1 MSSARTPG
9 ASPSR
14 GPLVTIL
21 AVIGILA
28 IIAGILYVSGA
39 ANSLHFMDGAS
50 HKGHHQI
57 RAIVSFVVG
66 IAFLVG
72 AYIAKSRP
80 AGSRGSTSA
89 GSAST
94 VGSAST
100 ADGPG
105 SASTVG
111 GPGSASTVGSAS
123 TADGPDSASSP
134 DSASGSATP
143 SGT

>member
-1 MSSARTPG
+1 MSSASTPG

-39 ANSLHFMDGAS
+39 ANSLHFMDGAR
-50 HKGHHQI
+50 HKGHHQY

-66 IAFLVG
+66 IAFLIG

-80 AGSRGSTSA
+80 AAGSRGSAGTGSSTSTAGTGSSTSTAGTGSSTSTA
-89 GSAST
+89 GSTTST
-94 VGSAST
+94 T
-100 ADGPG
+100 DG
-105 SASTVG
+105 G
-111 GPGSASTVGSAS
+111 G
-123 TADGPDSASSP
+123 SASSP

>member
-80 AGSRGSTSA
+80 AGSRGSTSTGSTA

-94 VGSAST
+94 AS
-100 ADGPG
+100 
-105 SASTVG
+105 

-123 TADGPDSASSP
+123 AADGPDSASSP